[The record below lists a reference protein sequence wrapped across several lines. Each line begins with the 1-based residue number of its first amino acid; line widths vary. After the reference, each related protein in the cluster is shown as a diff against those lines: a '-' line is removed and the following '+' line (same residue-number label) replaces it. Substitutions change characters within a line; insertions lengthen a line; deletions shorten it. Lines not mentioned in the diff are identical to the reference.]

1 MNSSPLDQSQVA
13 LKPTLRLWDTIALIV
28 GMVIGAGIF
37 ETPALVA
44 AQVGSVSAVIQVWL
58 LGGGISLVGALCFAE
73 LATTYPDPGGNYAYL
88 KRAFGDRMAFLF
100 SWARMTIIQPGSIA
114 LLAFVLGDYSTQ
126 LLSLGAY
133 SPSLYAIAVIILLTG
148 LNLLGMHQSRRTQ
161 NLLAIAEVLGLIMVV
176 VIGFSSSPTTTTT
189 PQVVNSNPLGAS
201 LIFVLLS
208 YGGWNEAA
216 YISAEL
222 KQVER
227 NMVRSLVW
235 SIGIISAIYLLLNLA
250 YVHGLGISAMAQSK
264 AIAADLMRQALGEP
278 GGAII
283 SILVAI
289 AALSSLNAT
298 IVTGARTNYALGRD
312 FALFSRLGRWHEQS
326 NTPSTALIA
335 QAAIASGLVLL
346 GSWQRQGFKTM
357 VDFTAPVFW
366 LFFLLTSVSL
376 LILRTRDP
384 NRIRPFRVPLYP
396 VLPLLFCV
404 VCGYM
409 LYSSINYTGVGAL
422 VGIAV
427 LILGFPVLLF
437 AQKSII

>member
-189 PQVVNSNPLGAS
+189 PQVVTSNPLGAS

-326 NTPSTALIA
+326 NTPSSALIA

-384 NRIRPFRVPLYP
+384 NRTRPFRVPLYP

>member
-1 MNSSPLDQSQVA
+1 MKSSPVDQSPIA

-44 AQVGSVSAVIQVWL
+44 AKVGSVSAIVQVWL
-58 LGGGISLVGALCFAE
+58 LGGGISLIGALCFAE

-126 LLSLGAY
+126 LLNLGAY
-133 SPSLYAIAVIILLTG
+133 SASLYAIAVILLLTG

-161 NLLAIAEVLGLIMVV
+161 NLLALAEVLGLIMVV
-176 VIGFSSSPTTTTT
+176 VIGFSSTATTATTTA
-189 PQVVNSNPLGAS
+189 VVNSNPLGAS

-235 SIGIISAIYLLLNLA
+235 SIGIISVIYLLLNLA
-250 YVHGLGISAMAQSK
+250 YVHGLGLSAMAESQ
-264 AIAADLMRQALGEP
+264 AIAADLMRKAVGKP
-278 GGAII
+278 GGMLI

-312 FALFSRLGRWHEQS
+312 FPLFSRLGRWHDQS
-326 NTPSTALIA
+326 NTPSAALLA

-384 NRIRPFRVPLYP
+384 NRDRPFRVPFYP

-409 LYSSINYTGVGAL
+409 LYSSINYTGYGAL

-437 AQKSII
+437 AQKSFV

>member
-189 PQVVNSNPLGAS
+189 PQVVTSNPLGAS

-326 NTPSTALIA
+326 NTPSSALIA

-384 NRIRPFRVPLYP
+384 NRTRPFRVPLYP

-437 AQKSII
+437 AQKSLV

>member
-1 MNSSPLDQSQVA
+1 MKSSELDQSLIA

-58 LGGGISLVGALCFAE
+58 LGGGISLMGALCFAE

-126 LLSLGAY
+126 LLSLGTY
-133 SPSLYAIAVIILLTG
+133 SASLYAIAVILLLTG
-148 LNLLGMHQSRRTQ
+148 LNLLGMRQSRRTQ

-176 VIGFSSSPTTTTT
+176 VIGFGSSATTATTTE
-189 PQVVNSNPLGAS
+189 VINSNPLGAS

-235 SIGIISAIYLLLNLA
+235 SIGIISVIYLLLNLA
-250 YVHGLGISAMAQSK
+250 YIHGLGLSAMAQSK

-278 GGAII
+278 GGMLI

-312 FALFSRLGRWHEQS
+312 FPLFSQLGRWHDQS
-326 NTPSTALIA
+326 NTPSTALVA
-335 QAAIASGLVLL
+335 QAAIAGGLVLL
-346 GSWQRQGFKTM
+346 GSLQRQGFKTM

-366 LFFLLTSVSL
+366 FFFLLTSVSL
-376 LILRTRDP
+376 LILRTREP
-384 NRIRPFRVPLYP
+384 NRDRPFRVPFYP

-427 LILGFPVLLF
+427 LILGFPVLFF
-437 AQKSII
+437 AKKSLV

>member
-1 MNSSPLDQSQVA
+1 MNSSPLDQSPVA
-13 LKPTLRLWDTIALIV
+13 LKPTLRLWDTIALII

-58 LGGGISLVGALCFAE
+58 LGGGISLIGALCFAE

-161 NLLAIAEVLGLIMVV
+161 NLLAIAEVIGLIMVV

-189 PQVVNSNPLGAS
+189 PQAVISNPLGAS

-250 YVHGLGISAMAQSK
+250 YVHGLGLSAMAQSK
-264 AIAADLMRQALGEP
+264 AIAADLMRQSLGEP
-278 GGAII
+278 GGIII
-283 SILVAI
+283 SVLVAT

-312 FALFSRLGRWHEQS
+312 FPLFSRLGHWHEQN
-326 NTPSTALIA
+326 NTPSSALIA
-335 QAAIASGLVLL
+335 QGAIASGLVLL

-384 NRIRPFRVPLYP
+384 NRPRPFRVPLYP

-409 LYSSINYTGVGAL
+409 LYASINYTGIGAL

-437 AQKSII
+437 AQKSFV

>member
-189 PQVVNSNPLGAS
+189 PQVVTSNPLGAS

>member
-189 PQVVNSNPLGAS
+189 PQVVTSNPLGAS

-326 NTPSTALIA
+326 NTPSSALIA